1 MMGSTVF
8 SNLLLTIDVS
18 EIQDHP
24 SLIERKLN
32 FEHAD
37 AGTGSPR
44 NTEKFLEKLA
54 TLNALLPLCNHIKTL
69 TNPSI

>member
-1 MMGSTVF
+1 MMGSAVF
-8 SNLLLTIDVS
+8 SNLLTIDVS

-32 FEHAD
+32 LEHAD
-37 AGTGSPR
+37 AGTRSPR

-54 TLNALLPLCNHIKTL
+54 ALNALLLLCNHIRTL